1 MKDPS
6 PKIIMETKKNFYFFK
21 TIKEKGEIRVVALD
35 KQKES
40 DGKTEVKT
48 TTKVS
53 CPKPIRS
60 MYEVGTIFVGD
71 SINFCKKGC
80 YTTRNFR
87 RLTNSMSSECAYYKT
102 VYGMDF
108 VGTKKETLL
117 EKIAADPKFKCPTP
131 KTDGFFMKDGDW
143 KLLIRNI
150 KRHVNTLILG
160 PSGCGKTSSIQL
172 ICSRI
177 GVSLEIFD
185 MSTII
190 DPISSLLGV
199 HRISGGKSIFDFA
212 KFTQAIQKPGVILLD
227 ELNRSS
233 LAAGNV
239 ILSCLD
245 QRRTLYVE
253 VAGSK
258 DVREIKVHPDVTFI
272 ATANVGSEYTGA
284 NSSMDR
290 ALLSRFF
297 PLELGN
303 IPSGDESDVLMYRTK
318 IEKKDSDLIVK
329 VANNIRSLYNKQE
342 ISLSLS
348 IRETLMVAELVSDGW
363 TLGNAMEM
371 IYLPLFEGT
380 KTDGERSTIYKTIS
394 SY

>member
-1 MKDPS
+1 
-6 PKIIMETKKNFYFFK
+6 
-21 TIKEKGEIRVVALD
+21 
-35 KQKES
+35 
-40 DGKTEVKT
+40 
-48 TTKVS
+48 
-53 CPKPIRS
+53 
-60 MYEVGTIFVGD
+60 
-71 SINFCKKGC
+71 
-80 YTTRNFR
+80 
-87 RLTNSMSSECAYYKT
+87 
-102 VYGMDF
+102 MDF

-131 KTDGFFMKDGDW
+131 KTDGFYMKDGDW
-143 KLLIRNI
+143 RLLIRNI

-160 PSGCGKTSSIQL
+160 PSGTGKTSSVQL
-172 ICSRI
+172 ICNRI

-227 ELNRSS
+227 ELNRAS

-239 ILSCLD
+239 LLSCLD
-245 QRRTLYVE
+245 QRRTLYIE

-297 PLELGN
+297 PVELGN
-303 IPSGDESDVLMYRTK
+303 IPSNDESDVLMYRTK

-371 IYLPLFEGT
+371 IYLPLYEGT

>member
-1 MKDPS
+1 MNMK
-6 PKIIMETKKNFYFFK
+6 TKENFYFFK

-35 KQKES
+35 KQKEA
-40 DGKTEVKT
+40 DGKDISVSA
-48 TTKVS
+48 KVS
-53 CPKPIRS
+53 CPKSIRG
-60 MYEVGTIFVGD
+60 MYEIGTIFVGD
-71 SINFCKKGC
+71 SINYCKKGC
-80 YTTRNFR
+80 YTTKHFR
-87 RLTNSMSSECAYYKT
+87 RLTESMTKECSYYKT
-102 VYGMDF
+102 VYGIDF
-108 VGTKKETLL
+108 AGTKKETLL
-117 EKIAADPKFKCPTP
+117 EKISADPKLKCPTP
-131 KTDGFFMKDGDW
+131 KTDGFYMKGGDW

-150 KRHVNTLILG
+150 KKHINTLILG
-160 PSGCGKTSSIQL
+160 ATGTGKTSSVQL
-172 ICSRI
+172 ICDRI
-177 GVSLEIFD
+177 GVPLEIFD

-199 HRISGGKSIFDFA
+199 HRISDGKSIFDFA

-233 LAAGNV
+233 LASGNV
-239 ILSCLD
+239 LLSCLD
-245 QRRTLYVE
+245 QRRTLYIE

-284 NSSMDR
+284 NSAMDR
-290 ALLSRFF
+290 ALLNRFF

-303 IPSGDESDVLMYRTK
+303 IPSGDESDVLIYRTK
-318 IEKKDSDLIVK
+318 IDKKDSDLIVK

-348 IRETLMVAELVSDGW
+348 IRETLMVADLVSDGW

-371 IYLPLFEGT
+371 IYLPLYEGT

>member
-1 MKDPS
+1 
-6 PKIIMETKKNFYFFK
+6 
-21 TIKEKGEIRVVALD
+21 
-35 KQKES
+35 
-40 DGKTEVKT
+40 
-48 TTKVS
+48 
-53 CPKPIRS
+53 
-60 MYEVGTIFVGD
+60 
-71 SINFCKKGC
+71 
-80 YTTRNFR
+80 
-87 RLTNSMSSECAYYKT
+87 MSHECAAYKT
-102 VYGMDF
+102 VYGIDF
-108 VGTKKETLL
+108 KVTKKETLL
-117 EKIAADPKFKCPTP
+117 EKIATDPRFKRPTP
-131 KTDGFFMKDGDW
+131 KTDGFYMKDGDW

-160 PSGCGKTSSIQL
+160 ATGTGKTSSVQL
-172 ICSRI
+172 ICNRI
-177 GVSLEIFD
+177 GVPLEIFD

-199 HRISGGKSIFDFA
+199 HRISEGKSIFDFA

-233 LAAGNV
+233 LSSGNV

-253 VAGSK
+253 IAGSK
-258 DVREIKVHPDVTFI
+258 DIREIKVHPDVTFI

-284 NSSMDR
+284 NSAMDR
-290 ALLSRFF
+290 ALLNRFF

-303 IPSGDESDVLMYRTK
+303 IPSEDESEVLIYRTK
-318 IEKKDSDLIVK
+318 IEKKDSDMIVK

-363 TLGNAMEM
+363 ALGNAMEM
-371 IYLPLFEGT
+371 IYLPLYEGT
-380 KTDGERSTIYKTIS
+380 KSEGERSTIYKTIS

>member
-1 MKDPS
+1 
-6 PKIIMETKKNFYFFK
+6 METKKNFYFFK

-35 KQKES
+35 KQKGS
-40 DGKTEVKT
+40 DGSEIKTAI
-48 TTKVS
+48 KVS

-80 YTTRNFR
+80 YTTKNFR
-87 RLTNSMSSECAYYKT
+87 RLTDSMSYECAAYKT
-102 VYGMDF
+102 VYGIDF
-108 VGTKKETLL
+108 VGSKKETLL
-117 EKIAADPKFKCPTP
+117 EKITVDPKFKCPTP
-131 KTDGFFMKDGDW
+131 KTDGFYMKDGDW

-160 PSGCGKTSSIQL
+160 ATGTGKTSSVQL
-172 ICSRI
+172 ICNRI
-177 GVSLEIFD
+177 GVPLEIFD

-199 HRISGGKSIFDFA
+199 HRISEGKSIFDFA

-233 LAAGNV
+233 LSSGNV

-253 VAGSK
+253 IAGSK
-258 DVREIKVHPDVTFI
+258 DIREIKVHPDVTFI

-284 NSSMDR
+284 NSAMDR
-290 ALLSRFF
+290 ALLNRFF

-303 IPSGDESDVLMYRTK
+303 IPSEDESNVLIYRTN
-318 IEKKDSDLIVK
+318 IDKKDSDMIVK
-329 VANNIRSLYNKQE
+329 IANNIRSLYNKQE

-371 IYLPLFEGT
+371 IYLPLYEGT
-380 KTDGERSTIYKTIS
+380 KSEGERSTIYKTIS

>member
-1 MKDPS
+1 
-6 PKIIMETKKNFYFFK
+6 
-21 TIKEKGEIRVVALD
+21 
-35 KQKES
+35 
-40 DGKTEVKT
+40 
-48 TTKVS
+48 
-53 CPKPIRS
+53 

-87 RLTNSMSSECAYYKT
+87 RLTDSMSSECAYYKT

-160 PSGCGKTSSIQL
+160 PSGCGKTSSCQL
-172 ICSRI
+172 ICDRI

>member
-1 MKDPS
+1 
-6 PKIIMETKKNFYFFK
+6 METKKDFYFFK

-35 KQKES
+35 GQK
-40 DGKTEVKT
+40 DTGGKTIGT
-48 TTKVS
+48 TVKVS

-60 MYEVGTIFVGD
+60 MYDVGTIFVGD

-87 RLTNSMSSECAYYKT
+87 RLTGSMAKECSYYKT
-102 VYGMDF
+102 IFGVDF
-108 VGTKKETLL
+108 ASIKKETLL
-117 EKIAADPKFKCPTP
+117 EKIASDPKLKCPTP
-131 KTDGFFMKDGDW
+131 KTDGFYTKDGDW
-143 KLLIRNI
+143 KLLVRNI
-150 KRHVNTLILG
+150 KKHVNTLILG
-160 PSGCGKTSSIQL
+160 PTGCGKTSVVQL
-172 ICSRI
+172 ICEKT
-177 GVSLEIFD
+177 GTGLEIFD

-199 HRISGGKSIFDFA
+199 HRIEDGRSIFDFA

-233 LAAGNV
+233 LATGNV

-245 QRRTLYVE
+245 QRRTLYIE

-258 DVREIKVHPDVTFI
+258 DVREIKVHPEVTFV

-284 NSSMDR
+284 NSAMDR
-290 ALLSRFF
+290 ALLNRFF

-303 IPSGDESDVLMYRTK
+303 IPGNEESEVLMYRTK
-318 IEKKDSDLIVK
+318 IDKKDSDLIVK

-348 IRETLMVAELVSDGW
+348 IRETLMVADLVSDGW

-371 IYLPLFEGT
+371 IYLPLYEGT
-380 KTDGERSTIYKTIS
+380 KTEGERSTIYKTIS

>member
-1 MKDPS
+1 MKT
-6 PKIIMETKKNFYFFK
+6 EKNFYFFK
-21 TIKEKGEIRVVALD
+21 TIREKGEIRVVALEN
-35 KQKES
+35 QKES
-40 DGKTEVKT
+40 DGKEVDVKK
-48 TTKVS
+48 KVS
-53 CPKPIRS
+53 CSKSIRG

-71 SINFCKKGC
+71 SISFCKKGC
-80 YTTRNFR
+80 YTTKNFR
-87 RLTNSMSSECAYYKT
+87 RLTDSMTGEYSYYKT
-102 VYGMDF
+102 LYGVDPIGAK
-108 VGTKKETLL
+108 VETLL
-117 EKIAADPKFKCPTP
+117 DKITSDPKLKCPTP
-131 KTDGFFMKDGDW
+131 KIDGFYMKDSDW
-143 KLLIRNI
+143 RVLIRNI
-150 KRHVNTLILG
+150 KKHVNTLILG
-160 PSGCGKTSSIQL
+160 PTGCGKTSSIQL
-172 ICSRI
+172 ICERI
-177 GVSLEIFD
+177 GVPLEIFD

-199 HRISGGKSIFDFA
+199 HRISDGKSIFDFA

-233 LAAGNV
+233 LSSGNV

-253 VAGSK
+253 IAGSK
-258 DVREIKVHPDVTFI
+258 DVREIKVHPEVTFI

-284 NSSMDR
+284 NSAMDR
-290 ALLSRFF
+290 ALLNRFF

-303 IPSGDESDVLMYRTK
+303 IPSSEESEVLISRTK

-348 IRETLMVAELVSDGW
+348 VRETLMVADLVSDGW

-371 IYLPLFEGT
+371 IYLPLYEGT

>member
-1 MKDPS
+1 MD
-6 PKIIMETKKNFYFFK
+6 KKYYYFK
-21 TIKEKGEIRVVALD
+21 TIKEKEKIRVVALD
-35 KQKES
+35 KQKDEE
-40 DGKTEVKT
+40 GKDTST
-48 TTKVS
+48 ITKVS
-53 CPKPIRS
+53 CPKSIRDV
-60 MYEVGTIFVGD
+60 YEIGTVFVGD
-71 SINFCKKGC
+71 SLKLCKKGC

-87 RLTNSMSSECAYYKT
+87 RLTDSMKDECAYYKT
-102 VYGMDF
+102 VYG
-108 VGTKKETLL
+108 VEPYSKKETLL
-117 EKIAADPKFKCPTP
+117 EKILGDPKFKCPTSEI
-131 KTDGFFMKDGDW
+131 DGFFMKDGDW
-143 KLLIRNI
+143 RLLIRNI
-150 KRHVNTLILG
+150 KKHVNTLIIG
-160 PSGCGKTSSIQL
+160 ATGTGKTSVVQL
-172 ICSRI
+172 ICERI
-177 GVSLEIFD
+177 GVNLEIFD

-199 HRISGGKSIFDFA
+199 HRIEDGRSIFDFA

-233 LAAGNV
+233 LATGNV

-258 DVREIKVHPDVTFI
+258 DLREIKVHPEVTFI

-284 NSSMDR
+284 NSAMDR
-290 ALLSRFF
+290 ALLNRFF

-303 IPSGDESDVLMYRTK
+303 IPGIEESKVLIKRTG
-318 IEKKDSDLIVK
+318 IDKKDSDLIVK

-348 IRETLMVAELVSDGW
+348 IRETLMVADLVHDGW

-371 IYLPLFEGT
+371 IYLPLYEGT
-380 KTDGERSTIYKTIS
+380 KAEGERSTIYKTIS

>member
-1 MKDPS
+1 
-6 PKIIMETKKNFYFFK
+6 
-21 TIKEKGEIRVVALD
+21 
-35 KQKES
+35 
-40 DGKTEVKT
+40 
-48 TTKVS
+48 
-53 CPKPIRS
+53 
-60 MYEVGTIFVGD
+60 
-71 SINFCKKGC
+71 
-80 YTTRNFR
+80 
-87 RLTNSMSSECAYYKT
+87 
-102 VYGMDF
+102 MDF
-108 VGTKKETLL
+108 AGTKKETLL

-131 KTDGFFMKDGDW
+131 KTDGLFMKDGDW

-150 KRHVNTLILG
+150 KRRVNTLILG